1 MLTDRLRP
9 QPKHRC
15 WLEAPLR
22 GSRIPFLAWARDWAR
37 LPERFHTEIKHACTV
52 LAGPKP

>member
-15 WLEAPLR
+15 LLEAPLR
-22 GSRIPFLAWARDWAR
+22 GSRMPFLAWARDWAR
-37 LPERFHTEIKHACTV
+37 LPERFHTEIKRRYVALNV
-52 LAGPKP
+52 E